1 MLVLTRGRQESILIG
16 DVRVTVIQVGRGK
29 VRIGIEAPKDTPVMR
44 AELVEDEQDDTQVE
58 E

>member
-1 MLVLTRGRQESILIG
+1 MVLTRGRQESILIG
-16 DVRVTVIQVGRGK
+16 DVLVTVIQVGRGK